1 MIEKYDS
8 AKRLKY
14 NPFYHPNQGK
24 EWSLEDLMYI
34 CRFTNG
40 RNSAELALAI
50 GRTQAT
56 TAFKIYRL
64 KKNGQFEYYKR
75 LYKDWEEKEW
85 NSEIC

>member
-8 AKRLKY
+8 YGRLKY

-24 EWSLEDLMYI
+24 GWLLEDLIYI
-34 CRFTNG
+34 CRFSNG
-40 RNSAELALAI
+40 RNAAELALAV

-56 TAFKIYRL
+56 TAFKLHRL
-64 KKNGQFEYYKR
+64 KKNGQFEYYKK
-75 LYKDWEEKEW
+75 LYKDWEKKVW